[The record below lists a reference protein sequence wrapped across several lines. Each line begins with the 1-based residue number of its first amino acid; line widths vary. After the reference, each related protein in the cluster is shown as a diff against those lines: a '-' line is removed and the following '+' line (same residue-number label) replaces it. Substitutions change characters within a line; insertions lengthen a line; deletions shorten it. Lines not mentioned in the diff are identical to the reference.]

1 MESMTICPH
10 CGGNACY
17 KQDVEEALTTYF
29 CFGCGRSTSSLMKEG
44 SKIVEDTLQTIPELY
59 KDLMFVDENK
69 LVWFPATITLP
80 EKGMVFLDGTS
91 KENWRWAAVKAIEIS
106 EEEKEKFG
114 KEQTHKMDMKNIQYF
129 GQRDFID
136 ALDAINFFAVAD

>member
-1 MESMTICPH
+1 METMTICPR

-17 KQDVEEALTTYF
+17 EQELEGGVKTYF
-29 CFGCGRSTSSLMKEG
+29 DFGCGFSTSTLMIEG
-44 SKIVEDTLQTIPELY
+44 SKLVEDTLQTSPELY

-80 EKGMVFLDGTS
+80 GKGMVFLDGTS
-91 KENWRWAAVKAIEIS
+91 KENWRWAAVKVVEIP

-129 GQRDFID
+129 SQRDFID
-136 ALDAINFFAVAD
+136 ALDAINFFTVAD